1 MNPERVKTVNR
12 SISLSLH
19 DDEYLARESAATIG
33 GKSAFI
39 RELIA
44 AHRAGKTTPP
54 PIVKETAP
62 PLARAPAVPT
72 APTQPAGAET
82 KPPRYTIAKRTP

>member
-12 SISLSLH
+12 SISLSLA
-19 DDEYLARESAATIG
+19 DDDYLAQASAATIG

-44 AHRAGKTTPP
+44 AHRAGKPHPSQTLREP
-54 PIVKETAP
+54 AP
-62 PLARAPAVPT
+62 PLIPAPVAHTVKPT
-72 APTQPAGAET
+72 GAAT
-82 KPPRYTIAKRTP
+82 KPARYTIRPK